1 MVVSK
6 GSVVAFRGDAIVN
19 AANEECLGGGGVD
32 GAINRA
38 GGEALARARQNL
50 PLLSAGVRCCTG
62 SAVMTV
68 GGALEATTCVHAVGP
83 NYCKYDGDL
92 ERADADLRS
101 AYTAAMAIAQKQGLT
116 TVGFSLISAGIY
128 RKPRSLD
135 AVLEIGCEA
144 IVDGGELGQ
153 GREWD
158 GCGAGCVWGGVFIG
172 HSLLT

>member
-1 MVVSK
+1 
-6 GSVVAFRGDAIVN
+6 
-19 AANEECLGGGGVD
+19 
-32 GAINRA
+32 
-38 GGEALARARQNL
+38 
-50 PLLSAGVRCCTG
+50 
-62 SAVMTV
+62 MTV

-92 ERADADLRS
+92 EIADQLLRS

-144 IVDGGELGQ
+144 IVDGAYEGLQEAHLVGFTEVEVQ
-153 GREWD
+153 
-158 GCGAGCVWGGVFIG
+158 
-172 HSLLT
+172 SLLKLVAKLPYPDSLS